1 MAKVNPAEFIQQVRQ
16 EMAKVTWPSRK
27 EALVTTG
34 MVFVMVFFA
43 AMFFFVVDQGLS
55 LGIRTLLGVGSS

>member
-1 MAKVNPAEFIQQVRQ
+1 MAKVSPAEFIQQVRQ

-43 AMFFFVVDQGLS
+43 AMFFFVADQGLS
-55 LGIRTLLGVGSS
+55 LGIRMLLGVGSS

>member
-1 MAKVNPAEFIQQVRQ
+1 MAKVSPAEFIQQVRQ

-55 LGIRTLLGVGSS
+55 LGIRMLLGVGSS

>member
-34 MVFVMVFFA
+34 MVFVMVFLA

-55 LGIRTLLGVGSS
+55 FGIRTILGVGSS

>member
-16 EMAKVTWPSRK
+16 ELAKVTWPSRK

-43 AMFFFVVDQGLS
+43 AMFFFVVDEALS
-55 LGIRTLLGVGSS
+55 LGIRTILGVGSS